1 MDVTTRL
8 WMEDWKRIWAAVIDD
23 DMAILCSE
31 LARHSAR
38 LTAAYPKAD
47 EEYEYERIKALVIRD
62 GENAREYLDRINN
75 ALKS

>member
-31 LARHSAR
+31 LARHSNR
-38 LTAAYPKAD
+38 ISVYPNAD
-47 EEYEYERIKALVIRD
+47 TDYEYERIKELVLRD
-62 GENAREYLDRINN
+62 GEHAREYLDRIKKALNN
-75 ALKS
+75 